1 MPEPDTILLVD
12 DEAGIRKVLG
22 ISLTDAGYN
31 VLMAEN
37 GEQGLEVFRREL
49 PPIVLTDIKMP
60 GMDGIDFLK
69 KIKEEQP
76 DTEVI
81 MITGHGDMELAIKSL
96 KYEATDFVT
105 KPINEDILEIALKRA
120 HERISMRREIREYTH
135 RLEELVQ
142 EKTEQLIRSER
153 LAAVGQA
160 VESLASAFRDIVDDL
175 DGDITFFNDLPCFVA
190 IHNRELKILATN
202 QLFKDRLGDFVGRG
216 SWEAYR
222 GPAATPNL
230 CPVANTLET
239 GKGMRTKERVAS
251 LSGAELPVI
260 VHTAPI
266 RGGGGDVELV
276 LEISA
281 DITEVRRVQEELWDT
296 QAKYHQLFEASPCY
310 ITVQDRDLKIQAA
323 NKLFRRDFGDMQ
335 GSFCHQV
342 YRQIDDVCPNCPV
355 LKTFADGETHQ
366 TEVVVSNRAN
376 GEIHLL
382 VTTAPIWNADDE
394 VVEVIEMAV
403 DITEIRKLQSH
414 LSHLGLL
421 IGSISHSIK
430 GLLTGLDG
438 GMYLV
443 ESGFAK
449 ENQEQIKEGWQT
461 VQLTVGRIRNMVL
474 DILYYAKERDLK
486 WEKVDVLSFV
496 EDVALTIMPK
506 ARNHGIGFVRDFDR
520 SVGEFEV
527 DPGVCRSA
535 LINILENAIEACQED
550 KSKQDHQVV
559 FGVSQDR
566 DHIIFNIRDNGI
578 GMSEETKGRL
588 FELFFSSKGTRGTGL
603 GLFISD
609 KIIRQHGG
617 RIEVESEPGQ
627 GSTFKVILP
636 KVPPEEARP
645 ESLS

>member
-1 MPEPDTILLVD
+1 MIESDTILLVD

-22 ISLTDAGYN
+22 ITLADAGYR
-31 VLMAEN
+31 VLTAEN
-37 GEQGLEVFRREL
+37 GEDGLKVFRQEH

-60 GMDGIDFLK
+60 GMDGIEFLK
-69 KIKEEQP
+69 QIKAEEP
-76 DTEVI
+76 NTEVI

-105 KPINEDILEIALKRA
+105 KPINNDILEIALKRA
-120 HERISMRREIREYTH
+120 HERIAMRREIREYTH
-135 RLEELVQ
+135 HLEELVQ
-142 EKTEQLIRSER
+142 EKSEQLVKAER

-160 VESLASAFRDIVDDL
+160 VESLASAFRNIVDDL
-175 DGDITFFNDLPCFVA
+175 EGDITFFNDLPCFVA

-230 CPVANTLET
+230 CPVANTFET

-251 LSGAELPVI
+251 KTGAELPVI

-266 RGGGGDVELV
+266 RGGDGDVELV

-281 DITEVRRVQEELWDT
+281 DITEVKRVQEELWDT

-310 ITVQDRDLKIQAA
+310 ITVQDKDLKIQAA

-335 GSFCHQV
+335 GSYCHQI
-342 YRQIDDVCPNCPV
+342 YRQLDDVCPNCPV
-355 LKTFADGETHQ
+355 LRTFRDGDSHQTEMVVPRADGEL
-366 TEVVVSNRAN
+366 
-376 GEIHLL
+376 HLL

-403 DITEIRKLQSH
+403 NITEIRKLQTH

-449 ENQEQIKEGWQT
+449 ENQDQIKEGWQT

-496 EDVALTIMPK
+496 EDVALTVMPK
-506 ARNHGIGFVRDFDR
+506 ARSHDVGFIRDFDR

-535 LINILENAIEACQED
+535 LINILENAVEACLED
-550 KSKQDHQVV
+550 KTEEDHHVV
-559 FGVSQDR
+559 FGVSQDQN
-566 DHIIFNIRDNGI
+566 HIVFNIRDNGI
-578 GMSEETKGRL
+578 GMSEETKAKL
-588 FELFFSSKGTRGTGL
+588 FDLFFSSKGTRGTGL

-627 GSTFKVILP
+627 GSTFRVILP

-645 ESLS
+645 ENPS